1 MPAHLTTKNAFRRLA
16 AVLLA
21 LFWAWSVGESSLHA
35 LESQHVVCDE
45 HGVVEDVHGAHGDES
60 PASISEA
67 DQGEDESHASCSH
80 PSATRQS
87 AVTGG
92 AAVTVG
98 APLTLPPV
106 DRRPSDPSV
115 AAQSPRGP
123 PLLALAAKT
132 SPPRA

>member
-1 MPAHLTTKNAFRRLA
+1 MHAPLSKSNAVRRLA

-21 LFWAWSVGESSLHA
+21 LFWVWSVGESSLHA

-45 HGVVEDVHGAHGDES
+45 HGAVEDVHASHGQEG

-67 DQGEDESHASCSH
+67 DPGEDEAHASCSH

-87 AVTGG
+87 AVAGEATSVV
-92 AAVTVG
+92 A
-98 APLTLPPV
+98 APLTFPDV
-106 DRRPSDPSV
+106 DARPMDPSV
-115 AAQSPRGP
+115 AAESPRGP